1 MLNRTSTKPR
11 AARASSGA
19 ALQDVLVLAEDRPS
33 GENAL
38 AYAEALTPDGNV
50 AALILGVI
58 PNYPTTEFS
67 GEAWLVAQRE
77 AQREAEQAELVL
89 REKLESKGSRA
100 ELRRAEVMSGDEGRA
115 LSIQGQY
122 ADATVIGWPT
132 GDASRPVHEFEGALF
147 ESGRPVILV
156 PEAFSRHGRPKT
168 IMIAWTATREATRAI
183 HDAMPLLREAD
194 LVQIVIADDR
204 ALREQEN
211 PGDDIARHLAR
222 HDITVEVKHVPTG
235 GVPICKVLLDEAR
248 YLGAD
253 MLIMGGY
260 GHSRT
265 GEWLFGGVTQDML
278 AKMTVPVLMSH

>member
-1 MLNRTSTKPR
+1 MLNKTSTRPR
-11 AARASSGA
+11 AARALSGA
-19 ALQDVLVLAEDRPS
+19 ALQDVLVLADDRPA

-38 AYAEALTPDGNV
+38 AYAEALNPDGNV
-50 AALILGVI
+50 AALILAVI
-58 PNYPTTEFS
+58 PNYPATEFS

-77 AQREAEQAELVL
+77 AQREAEAAESAL
-89 REKLESKGSRA
+89 RDKLGRKGSRA

-115 LSIQGQY
+115 LSMQGQY

-132 GDASRPVHEFEGALF
+132 SDASRPVHEFEGALF

-156 PEAFSRHGRPKT
+156 PEAFSGHGRPRT
-168 IMIAWTATREATRAI
+168 IMIAWTATREATRAV
-183 HDAMPLLREAD
+183 HDAMPLLREAN
-194 LVQIVIADDR
+194 LVQVVIADDR
-204 ALREQEN
+204 TLGEQEN

-222 HDITVEVKHVPTG
+222 HDITVEVKHVPAG

-265 GEWLFGGVTQDML
+265 GEWLFGGVTQDIL
-278 AKMTVPVLMSH
+278 ARMTVPVLMSH